1 MYRIDKIYNNIS
13 KVINRYDNILLLRDK
28 NIIQWIYGDL
38 SFLHNKIEENRWGI
52 NIINKNGF
60 SINTCWTHIIGE
72 QLCKEIYILQDNKIR
87 IPRRLCKY
95 KPDIEVDNKIIEV
108 KTQTYYNKGSIAE
121 KVLGVPFK
129 YIDIPLIYGKE
140 LEIICV
146 GGIEKMS
153 KEKYGNLEGIMM
165 NDRRRELIE
174 IYKKMGIRY
183 VGLSDIIDKLFI

>member
-13 KVINRYDNILLLRDK
+13 KVTNRYNNVVLLRDM
-28 NIIQWIYGDL
+28 NVIRWIYGDL
-38 SFLHNKIEENRWGI
+38 SFLHNKVEENRWGI

-72 QLCKEIYILQDNKIR
+72 QLCKEIYIIQDNKIR
-87 IPRRLCKY
+87 IPRKLCKY

-108 KTQTYYNKGSIAE
+108 KTQTYYNKGSIGE

-165 NDRRRELIE
+165 NDRKRELIE

-183 VGLSDIIDKLFI
+183 VGLSDIINKLFI

>member
-1 MYRIDKIYNNIS
+1 MN
-13 KVINRYDNILLLRDK
+13 VIR
-28 NIIQWIYGDL
+28 WIYGDL
-38 SFLHNKIEENRWGI
+38 SFLHNKVEENRWGI

-72 QLCKEIYILQDNKIR
+72 QLCKEIYIIQDNKIR
-87 IPRRLCKY
+87 IPRKLCKY

-108 KTQTYYNKGSIAE
+108 KTQTYYNKGSIGE

-165 NDRRRELIE
+165 NDRKRELIE

-183 VGLSDIIDKLFI
+183 VGLSDIINKLFI